1 MQARTISMT
10 RLGSMLP
17 LLATLAVVLDVSV
30 ARAVEQQLW
39 INPASLL
46 PKTPAVNYTRVGE
59 GLRGEGEFVAA
70 VQLPASAIVRKLR
83 IFGRVGADPSAITGA
98 LVRVKPSTLD
108 GEVVAVAT
116 LAGPDVRNPVVDT
129 DGTTSGTAIGSRAV
143 TSFSLAIGPDDPEV
157 IFYGALVV
165 YDVP

>member
-1 MQARTISMT
+1 M
-10 RLGSMLP
+10 
-17 LLATLAVVLDVSV
+17 
-30 ARAVEQQLW
+30 
-39 INPASLL
+39 
-46 PKTPAVNYTRVGE
+46 
-59 GLRGEGEFVAA
+59 
-70 VQLPASAIVRKLR
+70 
-83 IFGRVGADPSAITGA
+83 
-98 LVRVKPSTLD
+98 RVKPSTLD

-157 IFYGALVV
+157 IFYGALVI